1 MQQWPDAGT
10 SAQAGEAAREYV
22 FSQQVGHLL
31 RRAYQRH
38 VAVFQQEIPDSRL
51 TGAQFCVMCALR
63 DHGAISM
70 SEIGRVTA
78 IDQATVRGIV
88 ERLKAREL
96 VTTSADDVDTAEQ
109 VALLYL
115 LRKLAGNEAEEPPDA
130 GSDAREPEEPVNPPR
145 RSAAPARPARARART
160 VRASA
165 RAERCLARTVQAP
178 RRAMASA
185 LLATRAYF
193 CSMSKRFASC
203 RPRRGRPRNLSAR
216 LAGSPATWCRR
227 RSRERSRWWCSRR
240 AAASGRR
247 AATARPPARCR

>member
-1 MQQWPDAGT
+1 MQARVRK
-10 SAQAGEAAREYV
+10 AGEAAREYV
-22 FSQQVGHLL
+22 FSEQVGHLL

-96 VTTSADDVDTAEQ
+96 VTTSADDVDRRKVIVALERDGRALLGEVIPAAHRISELTVAGLNTAEQ

-130 GSDAREPEEPVNPPR
+130 GSDAREPEEPVNRPR
-145 RSAAPARPARARART
+145 RSAAPARPARARA
-160 VRASA
+160 
-165 RAERCLARTVQAP
+165 
-178 RRAMASA
+178 
-185 LLATRAYF
+185 
-193 CSMSKRFASC
+193 
-203 RPRRGRPRNLSAR
+203 
-216 LAGSPATWCRR
+216 
-227 RSRERSRWWCSRR
+227 
-240 AAASGRR
+240 
-247 AATARPPARCR
+247 